1 MSGGDYQHKR
11 VRVGVCEYKTDDQGR
26 AGGILWLSGELE
38 LSPSSGTLRAAFT
51 MPPEWRDIK
60 GGKPTRAQIFS
71 LTGGLREMFESC
83 GLFDDCEDMASIP
96 VLSLETNSNGTIV
109 DSWIVTVHIE
119 GGFDRVPQ
127 ERLLEVVR
135 EAISDA
141 KSRRAL
147 TFSRSIH

>member
-1 MSGGDYQHKR
+1 MSGCDYKRKR
-11 VRVGVCEYKTDDQGR
+11 VRIGVCEYKTNDQGY
-26 AGGILWLSGELE
+26 AGGILWLSGDLE
-38 LSPSSGTLRAAFT
+38 LTPARGPLKAAFV
-51 MPPEWRDIK
+51 MPSEWRDVK

-71 LTGGLREMFESC
+71 LTGSLREMFESC
-83 GLFDDCEDMASIP
+83 NLFDDCEDMASIP
-96 VLSLETNSNGTIV
+96 VLSLETNSKGDIV

-127 ERLLEVVR
+127 ERLLEVVS